1 MLLETVPF
9 CHTKSLD
16 YDKLDRNHALEQDLN
31 RWYKKTNTMTN
42 ATCRPSVAPQQEK
55 HNRFIGT
62 PPFHL
67 INEGRSYRNPP
78 VNIQVKEDAVIM
90 EVFAPGLNQHDL
102 EVLVENQALIIRHL
116 AENKAN
122 ETNPFLRKEF
132 NRAGWSMRFRISDKY
147 QTTEAS
153 TELKDGVLLIR
164 LPKRADWQRKIEVQ

>member
-1 MLLETVPF
+1 
-9 CHTKSLD
+9 
-16 YDKLDRNHALEQDLN
+16 
-31 RWYKKTNTMTN
+31 
-42 ATCRPSVAPQQEK
+42 
-55 HNRFIGT
+55 
-62 PPFHL
+62 
-67 INEGRSYRNPP
+67 
-78 VNIQVKEDAVIM
+78 VKEDAVIM

-102 EVLVENQALIIRHL
+102 EVLAENQALIIRHL